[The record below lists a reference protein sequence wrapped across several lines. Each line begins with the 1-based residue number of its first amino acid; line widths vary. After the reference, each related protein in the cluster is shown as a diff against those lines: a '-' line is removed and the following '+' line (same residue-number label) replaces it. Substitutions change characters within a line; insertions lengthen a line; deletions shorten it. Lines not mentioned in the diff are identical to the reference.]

1 MLFDV
6 CCVAEND
13 EEFGDILW
21 PMMRRHQMMVKG
33 TVHFVKKTIKIFIP
47 FNETV
52 NENGDFHYHF

>member
-13 EEFGDILW
+13 EEFGDTLLT
-21 PMMRRHQMMVKG
+21 MMRRHRIMVKG
-33 TVHFVKKTIKIFIP
+33 TVHFVKKTIKFFVP

-52 NENGDFHYHF
+52 NENGDFHDRF

>member
-13 EEFGDILW
+13 EEFGDTLW
-21 PMMRRHQMMVKG
+21 PMMRRHQMIVKG
-33 TVHFVKKTIKIFIP
+33 IVHFVKKTIKIP